1 MGSETVVTFGA
12 LVNAESDIRA
22 TVGRVNQQLAD
33 LKTYLAPIVSAW
45 EGAASADYRANQDQL
60 DLASIELN
68 SVLDRIGEAVGQALV
83 NYQQTEST
91 NAGMWG

>member
-33 LKTYLAPIVSAW
+33 LKTYLAPIVSTW

-60 DLASIELN
+60 DLASTELN

-91 NAGMWG
+91 NASMWG